1 MEILIKNQQ
10 KIIKI
15 NQRKIREIVKKVLQ
29 HLRIDE
35 KTEVSILFTDD
46 KFIRSLNN
54 KYRGIDKPTDVLSF
68 SLQEGV
74 VKSPEV
80 ESDKLL
86 GDIIISAETA
96 QKQADALNHSI
107 EKELTVLLIHGLLH
121 LTGYDHEK
129 DKDYKIMRE
138 KESEILKI
146 FALQFHVLYN

>member
-10 KIIKI
+10 KTIKI
-15 NQRKIREIVKKVLQ
+15 NQRKIREIVKKALQ
-29 HLRIDE
+29 SLKVDE

-54 KYRGIDKPTDVLSF
+54 KYRGIDKSTDVLSF
-68 SLQEGV
+68 SLREGS
-74 VKSPEV
+74 VKTPEA

-86 GDIIISAETA
+86 GDIIISVETA
-96 QKQADALNHSI
+96 QRQADHLNHSM

-121 LTGYDHEK
+121 LTGYAHEE

-138 KESEILKI
+138 KESEMLKI
-146 FALQFHVLYN
+146 FDF

>member
-15 NQRKIREIVKKVLQ
+15 NQRKIKEIIKKVLL
-29 HLRIDE
+29 HLKVDE
-35 KTEVSILFTDD
+35 RTEISVLFTDD
-46 KFIRSLNN
+46 KFIRTLNN

-68 SLQEGV
+68 SLQEGA
-74 VKSPEV
+74 VKSPEI
-80 ESDKLL
+80 ESDKPL

-96 QKQADALNHSI
+96 QRQADTLNHSI

-121 LTGYDHEK
+121 LIGYDHEE
-129 DKDYKIMRE
+129 DKDYKIMKE

-146 FALQFHVLYN
+146 FAL

>member
-10 KIIKI
+10 KIVKI
-15 NQRKIREIVKKVLQ
+15 NQRKIKRKIKKVLR
-29 HLRIDE
+29 HLKVDE
-35 KTEVSILFTDD
+35 ETEISILFTDD

-68 SLQEGV
+68 GLQEGA
-74 VKSPEV
+74 VKSPDV

-86 GDIIISAETA
+86 GDIIISLETA
-96 QKQADALNHSI
+96 QRQADALNHSM

-121 LTGYDHEK
+121 LTGYDHKE

-138 KESEILKI
+138 KESEILEI
-146 FALQFHVLYN
+146 FDL

>member
-10 KIIKI
+10 KIIKL
-15 NQRKIREIVKKVLQ
+15 NQKKIEGKIKKVLQ
-29 HLRIDE
+29 YLKVDE
-35 KTEVSILFTDD
+35 ETEISVLFIDD

-68 SLQEGV
+68 SLQEGAI
-74 VKSPEV
+74 KSPEV
-80 ESDKLL
+80 ESNKLL

-96 QKQADALNHSI
+96 QRQADNLNHSL

-121 LTGYDHEK
+121 LTGHDHEK
-129 DKDYKIMRE
+129 GKDYKIMRE

-146 FALQFHVLYN
+146 FALQPYV